1 MPALLTGGSPA
12 HRQRPP
18 LLAPIVI
25 GAAETS
31 NALARAYA
39 LVDEHVGVVHQL
51 VVHEIGPADP
61 PFFYATAQLAST
73 AEFSDVRAS
82 ALNGGAG
89 WDASTAMMAALGEA
103 MERYGIALYAEADL
117 VRGSYEDLQ
126 RDAID
131 PRRFV
136 FFAEEQYGWRDFPY
150 TRVDPTAPLS
160 WVAGTSLVDGRERLL
175 PAARVYTPYKAP
187 RHAELIM
194 QSTSTGA
201 ACHVDRDHAIL
212 SALYECIER
221 DAFTIAWLNRLA
233 LPEISLA
240 DVRDDQLDHARRL
253 LADRGLEPVLLDA
266 TSDLACPT
274 VVCVLHGHGDDTPA
288 VAFGAATRGTLR
300 AAARKALVESAH
312 TWFWIH
318 TRCLEHGMASF
329 RDDYTDVRT
338 LDKHSLLYGHPRM
351 RDRVAFL
358 QDDVPD
364 AVRRFKAWTHAA
376 AASTDTSPAA
386 ELKRCVQNL
395 ARAGLDAVVVD
406 VTPDDVRE
414 LGFVVVRVAVP
425 DLHPLWGGH
434 HVRCLGGTR
443 VRTVPVTMG
452 YFATERRAADLNHDP
467 HPMP

>member
-1 MPALLTGGSPA
+1 M
-12 HRQRPP
+12 
-18 LLAPIVI
+18 I
-25 GAAETS
+25 GAAKTTD
-31 NALARAYA
+31 ALARAYA

-73 AEFSDVRAS
+73 LGFSDVRAS

-117 VRGSYEDLQ
+117 VRGSYEHLR

-131 PRRFV
+131 PHRFV
-136 FFAEEQYGWRDFPY
+136 FFADEQYGWPGFPY
-150 TRVDPTAPLS
+150 ARVDPTTALS

-175 PAARVYTPYKAP
+175 PAARVYTPYKTP
-187 RHAELIM
+187 RHAELVM

-201 ACHVDRDHAIL
+201 ACHVDRDHAVL

-233 LPEISLA
+233 LPEISL
-240 DVRDDQLDHARRL
+240 DDLGDDRLDHARAL
-253 LADRGLEPVLLDA
+253 LDDRGLAPVLLDA

-274 VVCVLHGHGDDTPA
+274 VVCILRGEGDDTPA

-300 AAARKALVESAH
+300 AAARKALLESAH

-318 TRCLEHGMASF
+318 TRCLEHGLTTF
-329 RDDYTDVRT
+329 RDDYADVRT

-358 QDDVPD
+358 QDDVPQ
-364 AVRRFKAWTHAA
+364 AVRRFKAQVHAVPA
-376 AASTDTSPAA
+376 PTDPSAAA
-386 ELKRCVQNL
+386 ELTRCVQNL

-406 VTPDDVRE
+406 VTPADLRD

-452 YFATERRAADLNHDP
+452 YFATARRAADLNPDP